1 MATLPGIAQIAQAWH
16 ASPLRRRYETLERR
30 ERVLLKAG
38 SVLIGAAVLW
48 LAAIQPTL
56 DYREGGIGRLQRE
69 GASLAWMTANRP
81 FAEARRDAGEGAPQA
96 QLSTINRSAGEFD
109 LPLRR
114 IQPDGDGF
122 VVHIESRPFA
132 SIIAWMETLETQHG
146 IRIVNL
152 SIDADKPGQ
161 VNARLTLR

>member
-1 MATLPGIAQIAQAWH
+1 MQAWR
-16 ASPLRRRYETLERR
+16 ASSLLRRYESLERR

-38 SVLIGAAVLW
+38 SALIGTVVLW
-48 LAAIQPTL
+48 IGAIQPTL
-56 DYREGGIGRLQRE
+56 DYRESAVSRLQRE

-81 FAEARRDAGEGAPQA
+81 FAEARRDAGEGVPQA

-122 VVHIESRPFA
+122 VVHIESRPFG
-132 SIIAWMETLETQHG
+132 SVIAWMETLETQHG
-146 IRIVNL
+146 IRVVNA
-152 SIDADKPGQ
+152 SIDADKPGY

>member
-1 MATLPGIAQIAQAWH
+1 MASPPGIPQVALAWR
-16 ASPLRRRYETLERR
+16 ASSLGRRYEALERR

-38 SVLIGAAVLW
+38 GVLIGAVILW
-48 LAAIQPTL
+48 LAAIGPIL
-56 DYREGGIGRLQRE
+56 DYRQGAVSRLQRE

-81 FAEARRDAGEGAPQA
+81 FAEARRDAGQGAPQA

-132 SIIAWMETLETQHG
+132 AVIGWMEALETDHG
-146 IRIVNL
+146 IRVVNA
-152 SIDADKPGQ
+152 SIDADKPGR

>member
-1 MATLPGIAQIAQAWH
+1 MASLPGMTQVAEAWH
-16 ASPLRRRYETLERR
+16 ASSVRRRYEALERR
-30 ERVLLKAG
+30 ERTLLKVGGA
-38 SVLIGAAVLW
+38 LIGATALW

-56 DYREGGIGRLQRE
+56 DYRKAAVSRLQRE
-69 GASLAWMTANRP
+69 DASLAWMTANRP
-81 FAEARRDAGEGAPQA
+81 FAEARQDAGEGAPQA

-114 IQPDGDGF
+114 IQPDGDSF

-132 SIIAWMETLETQHG
+132 SVIAWMEALETQHG
-146 IRIVNL
+146 IRVVNV

>member
-1 MATLPGIAQIAQAWH
+1 MASLPGIAQVVQAWN
-16 ASPLRRRYETLERR
+16 ASSLRRRYEALDRR

-56 DYREGGIGRLQRE
+56 DYRAGAIGRLQRE
-69 GASLAWMTANRP
+69 GASLGWMTANRAL
-81 FAEARRDAGEGAPQA
+81 AEARRDAGDGAPQA
-96 QLSTINRSAGEFD
+96 QLSTINRSAGEFG

-122 VVHIESRPFA
+122 VVHVEARPFA
-132 SIIAWMETLETQHG
+132 SVIAWMEALETQHG
-146 IRIVNL
+146 IRVVNV

>member
-1 MATLPGIAQIAQAWH
+1 MAPLPGVAQVTQAWH
-16 ASPLRRRYETLERR
+16 ASSMRRRYEALERR

-38 SVLIGAAVLW
+38 AALIGATVLW
-48 LAAIQPTL
+48 LAAIQPIL
-56 DYREGGIGRLQRE
+56 DYREGAVSRLQRE
-69 GASLAWMTANRP
+69 GASLAWMTTNRP
-81 FAEARRDAGEGAPQA
+81 FAEARRDAGEGVAQA
-96 QLSTINRSAGEFD
+96 QLSTINRSAGDYD

-132 SIIAWMETLETQHG
+132 SVIAWMETLETQHG
-146 IRIVNL
+146 IRVVNV

>member
-1 MATLPGIAQIAQAWH
+1 MASLPGLPQVAEAWR
-16 ASPLRRRYETLERR
+16 ASSLGRRYEALERR
-30 ERVLLKAG
+30 ERALLNAG
-38 SVLIGAAVLW
+38 SILVAATLLW
-48 LAAIQPTL
+48 LAAVQPTL
-56 DYREGGIGRLQRE
+56 DYRKGALGRLQRE
-69 GASLAWMTANRP
+69 GASLAWMTANRS
-81 FAEARRDAGEGAPQA
+81 FAEARRDAGEGASQA
-96 QLSTINRSAGEFD
+96 QLSTINRSAGEYD

-132 SIIAWMETLETQHG
+132 SVIAWMETLETQHG
-146 IRIVNL
+146 IQVVNA

>member
-1 MATLPGIAQIAQAWH
+1 M
-16 ASPLRRRYETLERR
+16 RRRYEALERR
-30 ERVLLKAG
+30 ERMLLKVGVA
-38 SVLIGAAVLW
+38 LIAATVLW

-56 DYREGGIGRLQRE
+56 DYREGAVNRLQRE
-69 GASLAWMTANRP
+69 GASLAWMTANRS

-132 SIIAWMETLETQHG
+132 SVIGWMEALETQHG
-146 IRIVNL
+146 IRVVNV

>member
-1 MATLPGIAQIAQAWH
+1 MASLPGVSDVAQAWA
-16 ASPLRRRYETLERR
+16 ASPMRRRYEALERR
-30 ERVLLKAG
+30 EKMLLKVG
-38 SVLIGAAVLW
+38 SALIGATVLC
-48 LAAIQPTL
+48 LTAIQPTL
-56 DYREGGIGRLQRE
+56 DYREGAVSRLQRE
-69 GASLAWMTANRP
+69 GASLAWMTANRS

-122 VVHIESRPFA
+122 VVHVESRPFA
-132 SIIAWMETLETQHG
+132 SVIAWMEALETQHG
-146 IRIVNL
+146 IRVVNV

>member
-1 MATLPGIAQIAQAWH
+1 MPSLPGRSQIAEAWH
-16 ASPLRRRYETLERR
+16 ASSLGRRYQTLERR
-30 ERVLLKAG
+30 ERVLLNAG
-38 SVLIGAAVLW
+38 SALIGAVLLW

-56 DYREGGIGRLQRE
+56 DYRTDAMGRLQRE
-69 GASLAWMTANRP
+69 GASLTWMTSNRP
-81 FAEARRDAGEGAPQA
+81 FAEARRDAGESAPQA
-96 QLSTINRSAGEFD
+96 QLSTINRSAGEYD

-132 SIIAWMETLETQHG
+132 SVIAWMETLETQHG
-146 IRIVNL
+146 IQVVNA

>member
-1 MATLPGIAQIAQAWH
+1 MASLPGIAQVAAAWQA
-16 ASPLRRRYETLERR
+16 SSIRRRYEALERR
-30 ERVLLKAG
+30 ERTLLKVGCAL
-38 SVLIGAAVLW
+38 VAAVVLW
-48 LAAIQPTL
+48 LAVIQPTL
-56 DYREGGIGRLQRE
+56 DYRAGAISRLQRE

-132 SIIAWMETLETQHG
+132 AIIAWMETLETKHG
-146 IRIVNL
+146 IRVVNA

>member
-1 MATLPGIAQIAQAWH
+1 MASIPGTTQIVQAWR
-16 ASPLRRRYETLERR
+16 SSSLGRRYESLERR

-38 SVLIGAAVLW
+38 SALIGAAMLW
-48 LAAIQPTL
+48 LATIQPTL
-56 DYREGGIGRLQRE
+56 DYRTSAVSRLQRE
-69 GASLAWMTANRP
+69 GASLAWMTTNRP

-96 QLSTINRSAGEFD
+96 QLSTINRSAGEYD

-132 SIIAWMETLETQHG
+132 SVIAWMETLETQHG
-146 IRIVNL
+146 IRVINA
-152 SIDADKPGQ
+152 SIDADTPGQ